1 MGVRQA
7 KTPENPLTVHVTTSD
22 NLSENSASEV
32 TTVQQKTPCEAPKAS
47 YQRINDEDDLF
58 YAPVLVEG
66 KVKLLALVDSGSVTC
81 TLSEAAERTLKD
93 WNLIRTDSSK
103 PTKKI
108 LTGCGG
114 NETKPKC
121 TYELNVDMLECK
133 MTINFLVVPGQKDEM
148 IVGSNVI
155 RHVTQQM
162 RKTEWYWKSLS
173 QPVQDNDQ
181 EPLLNVLSNVDRW
194 HGDKIPQRVGT
205 VVLRQCLT
213 LEPQQEHLVW
223 GRLKE
228 EVPLSVGSTVMLEP
242 STSRSAPRNV
252 MVARSVCP
260 LWGDK
265 WIPMRLINM
274 IDRPIVLRRNTKIAN
289 VHPCLALEELDLAE
303 KSTEYLQEGVQQNVV
318 QVNELNEKSK
328 LQSDYK
334 AKLRELG
341 LTEIDIES
349 CEVSDYWKGE
359 LTDLIVQYESTFSR
373 DKLDCGEV
381 KNTVHR
387 IRLKDEKPFRLPY
400 RRVPPTHY
408 QKLRQTLDEMEE
420 RGIIQK
426 SNSEWASPLV
436 LVWKPSG
443 ELRICT
449 DFRWLNQ
456 RTEKD
461 AYPLPHQAD
470 ALASLGGNCYF
481 STMDLTSGFYN
492 IPIHEDDR
500 KYTACTT
507 PVGLYEYNRM
517 AQGLCNSPATFSR
530 MMTSI
535 FGDQNFLSLLCYLD
549 DLLVFGKTEKEAL
562 DRLEMVFSRLK
573 EHNLKLAQKKCY
585 FLRRTVKFLGHIV
598 TESGIATDP
607 AKVSAISDIKSTDL
621 MEADGKTPSP
631 TKVKSFLGMAN
642 YYSHFIEGLSTL
654 AKPLFKLTAGQKV
667 GRRHGQ
673 KKPFVSKP
681 RRLRPEDWTAECD
694 TAVENIKHALSHTA
708 VLAHPDFHRPFLLST
723 DASLDGFGAV
733 LSQIPE
739 AETKPRPVAFA
750 SKTLSKAQSNY
761 PAHRLEF
768 YALKWAVCDKFAHWL
783 KGTKFTVLTDNNP
796 LTYIMSKPKLDA
808 CEQRWV
814 SKLAPF
820 DFDLRYIPG
829 TKNIPADLLS
839 RRPFARTLEFCDAL
853 EIKSKHVTSD
863 TIQETFRLSVN
874 VHHQMGEGSI
884 NSQVEKLEVVST
896 EGVRAVFESCLNWEA
911 SSPVHSIHL
920 AQNDNF
926 VRGGVS
932 TLPVFSM
939 EDIRKKQKADPTVSR
954 VAFFVERK
962 RRPSRRERDN
972 ETAPVMR
979 LLKHWEKLEVK
990 DGVLYRRSKD
1000 RVGKVRYQLVLPL
1013 SLRTVALRGTHD
1025 DAGHQGQ
1032 SRTLHL
1038 VRQRFFWSGMD
1049 TDVKKYV
1056 SHCKRCVVGKTQEPE
1071 ARAPLES
1078 IRTNAPLELV
1088 CIDFWSA
1095 EGTHGESIDVLVITD
1110 HFTKLAHAFPCPNQ
1124 TARVVAQKLWN
1135 NFFCV
1140 YGFPQRIHSDKGANF
1155 ESKLIAELLLV
1166 SGVEKSHTT
1175 PYHPMG
1181 NGQTERFNRTLG
1193 SMIRSLPPR
1202 AKEKWPQII
1211 QTLTFSYNCTTHE
1224 TTGFAPFYLMFGRI
1238 PKLPVDVMFGSAL
1251 RNEDVQTYDEYVK
1264 SLQKDLREAVHIAK
1278 SNTTDAQR
1286 KQAQGYNKRSK
1297 GAPLEVGDRVLLVNK
1312 KERGKGKLADV
1323 WDSAVHVVIWKDP
1336 SLPIYRVENPT
1347 TKNSKVVHRNFLLP
1361 VNFLPLEEPDIES
1374 TVLSTVSEEEKD
1386 QTEDQRSLFSMGR
1399 ESRSSRTAAW
1409 IFQGAAFKA
1418 PQSTGKCAV
1427 KTKEYVTELEKS
1439 VCVSQARE
1447 RDFITRSESEHTGSP
1462 SDEHEARDMN
1472 SESERSE
1479 DENGVH
1485 ELQPNQLCSRDGER
1499 LQESVNNQSVQG
1511 ESVVMSS
1518 DASSM
1523 SRSFE
1528 SSKHQ
1533 ASSYKSKH
1541 GQKKSPRTV
1550 TVADTALERNKGTVR
1565 TRAGRLV
1572 KPVRRLLECMSM
1584 ILTESGQKDPLV
1596 ELLKILSSLIE
1607 S

>member
-1 MGVRQA
+1 MGLTEV
-7 KTPENPLTVHVTTSD
+7 KSPEDPLIVNVTTSD
-22 NLSENSASEV
+22 CLSQNSASQV
-32 TTVQQKTPCEAPKAS
+32 IAVRQNSPCDTPKAA

-66 KVKLLALVDSGSVTC
+66 KVQLLALVDSGSVTC
-81 TLSEAAERTLKD
+81 TLSESAERTLKD
-93 WNLIRTDSSK
+93 CNLICTDSSK
-103 PTKKI
+103 PTKKV

-121 TYELNVDMLECK
+121 TYELSVDMLECK
-133 MTINFLVVPGQKDEM
+133 MTINFLVVPGQKDDM

-155 RHVTQQM
+155 RHVTRQM
-162 RKTEWYWKSLS
+162 MKKEWYWKSLS
-173 QPVQDNDQ
+173 QPVQSNSQ
-181 EPLLNVLSNVDRW
+181 EPLLNVLSNVERW

-205 VVLRQCLT
+205 VVLRQCVT
-213 LEPQQEHLVW
+213 LEPQHEHLVW

-265 WIPMRLINM
+265 WIPMRVINM
-274 IDRPIVLRRNTKIAN
+274 IDRPIVLRRNTKIAH
-289 VHPCLALEELDLAE
+289 VHPCLALEELDLTKE
-303 KSTEYLQEGVQQNVV
+303 ITEYQHKGAQQNIV

-328 LQSDYK
+328 LQTDYK
-334 AKLRELG
+334 VKLRELG

-349 CEVSDYWKGE
+349 CEVSEFWKRE
-359 LTDLIVQYESTFSR
+359 LVDLIGRYESTFSR

-400 RRVPPTHY
+400 RRVPPNHY
-408 QKLRQTLDEMEE
+408 QKLRQTLNEMEE
-420 RGIIQK
+420 RGIIRK

-535 FGDQNFLSLLCYLD
+535 FGDQNYLSLLCYLD

-562 DRLEMVFSRLK
+562 DRLEMVFSRLR

-585 FLRRTVKFLGHIV
+585 FLRKTVKFLGHIV

-607 AKVSAISDIKSTDL
+607 TKVSAISNIKSTDL

-631 TKVKSFLGMAN
+631 TKIKSFLGMAN

-654 AKPLFKLTAGQKV
+654 ARPLFKLTVGQKV
-667 GRRHGQ
+667 RRKDGQ
-673 KKPFVSKP
+673 KTRYVPNF
-681 RRLRPEDWTAECD
+681 RRLSPEDWTEECD
-694 TAVENIKHALSHTA
+694 TAVDKIKHALSQTV
-708 VLAHPDFHRPFLLST
+708 VLAHPDFKKPFLLST
-723 DASLDGFGAV
+723 DASMDGFGAV

-739 AETKPRPVAFA
+739 GETKPRPVAFA
-750 SKTLSKAQSNY
+750 SKTLSKAQSHY

-768 YALKWAVCDKFAHWL
+768 CALKWAVCDKFAHWL

-796 LTYIMSKPKLDA
+796 LTYILSKPKLDA

-829 TKNIPADLLS
+829 TKNVPADLLS
-839 RRPFARTLEFCDAL
+839 RRPFARTLEVCDAL
-853 EIKSKHVTSD
+853 ETKAEHVTSETVQD
-863 TIQETFRLSVN
+863 TFRLSVN
-874 VHHQMGEGSI
+874 VHHRMGESSI
-884 NSQVEKLEVVST
+884 DSQVEKLKMVSS
-896 EGVRAVFESCLNWEA
+896 EGVKAVFESCLNWEA
-911 SSPVHSIHL
+911 GSPVHSVHL
-920 AQNDNF
+920 AQNSHF
-926 VRGGVS
+926 VLGGVS
-932 TLPVFSM
+932 TLPVFSIEEICM
-939 EDIRKKQKADPTVSR
+939 KQKADPTVSR
-954 VAFFVERK
+954 VVFFVDRK
-962 RRPSRRERDN
+962 RRPSRRERDK

-1000 RVGKVRYQLVLPL
+1000 RVGKVRHQLVLPH

-1078 IRTNAPLELV
+1078 IRTSAPLELV

-1095 EGTHGESIDVLVITD
+1095 EGTHGESVDVLVITD

-1124 TARVVAQKLWN
+1124 TAKVVAQKLWN

-1166 SGVEKSHTT
+1166 SGVDKSHTT

-1202 AKEKWPQII
+1202 AKERWPQMI

-1238 PKLPVDVMFGSAL
+1238 PRLPVDVMFGSAL

-1264 SLQKDLREAVHIAK
+1264 SLQKDLKEAMHIAK
-1278 SNTTDAQR
+1278 GNATDAQR
-1286 KQAQGYNKRSK
+1286 RQTEGYNKRSK
-1297 GAPLEVGDRVLLVNK
+1297 GAPLEVGDRVLLANK

-1323 WDSAVHVVIWKDP
+1323 WNSAVHVVTWKDP

-1361 VNFLPLEEPDIES
+1361 VNFLPLEEPDTES
-1374 TVLSTVSEEEKD
+1374 TVLSVLSEEN
-1386 QTEDQRSLFSMGR
+1386 QTEGRSQTSLLSTER
-1399 ESRSSRTAAW
+1399 ESENSRTAVW
-1409 IFQGAAFKA
+1409 ILQGVDPKAF
-1418 PQSTGKCAV
+1418 PSTGECIV
-1427 KTKEYVTELEKS
+1427 KEKSKEPVTELEHS
-1439 VCVSQARE
+1439 NCVSQTRE
-1447 RDFITRSESEHTGSP
+1447 KSLSTRNKCKQIGSS
-1462 SDEHEARDMN
+1462 SDEYEARGMN
-1472 SESERSE
+1472 SDSEQS
-1479 DENGVH
+1479 DDDNSIH
-1485 ELQPNQLCSRDGER
+1485 ELEPDQLCISNGKRT
-1499 LQESVNNQSVQG
+1499 QEYVSNQSVQA
-1511 ESVVMSS
+1511 ESIVMSN

-1523 SRSFE
+1523 SRSVR

-1533 ASSYKSKH
+1533 GSSCNSVH
-1541 GQKKSPRTV
+1541 SQKKTQRTG
-1550 TVADTALERNKGTVR
+1550 TVADTALKPNEGTLR

-1572 KPVRRLLECMSM
+1572 RPVRRLLECMSM
-1584 ILTESGQKDPLV
+1584 MLTESGQKDSLAD
-1596 ELLKILSSLIE
+1596 LLQILSNL
-1607 S
+1607 

>member
-1 MGVRQA
+1 
-7 KTPENPLTVHVTTSD
+7 
-22 NLSENSASEV
+22 
-32 TTVQQKTPCEAPKAS
+32 
-47 YQRINDEDDLF
+47 
-58 YAPVLVEG
+58 
-66 KVKLLALVDSGSVTC
+66 
-81 TLSEAAERTLKD
+81 
-93 WNLIRTDSSK
+93 
-103 PTKKI
+103 
-108 LTGCGG
+108 
-114 NETKPKC
+114 
-121 TYELNVDMLECK
+121 
-133 MTINFLVVPGQKDEM
+133 
-148 IVGSNVI
+148 
-155 RHVTQQM
+155 
-162 RKTEWYWKSLS
+162 
-173 QPVQDNDQ
+173 
-181 EPLLNVLSNVDRW
+181 
-194 HGDKIPQRVGT
+194 
-205 VVLRQCLT
+205 
-213 LEPQQEHLVW
+213 
-223 GRLKE
+223 
-228 EVPLSVGSTVMLEP
+228 MLEP
-242 STSRSAPRNV
+242 STSRSAPRFV

-436 LVWKPSG
+436 FVWKPSG

-470 ALASLGGNCYF
+470 ALSSLGGNCYF

-500 KYTACTT
+500 NYTACTT

-549 DLLVFGKTEKEAL
+549 DLLVFGKTEREAL
-562 DRLEMVFSRLK
+562 GGLEMVFSRLK

-607 AKVSAISDIKSTDL
+607 AKVSVISDIKSTDL

-694 TAVENIKHALSHTA
+694 TSVENIKHALSHTV

-768 YALKWAVCDKFAHWL
+768 YALKWAVCDKFTHWL

-839 RRPFARTLEFCDAL
+839 RRPFARTLEVCDAL
-853 EIKSKHVTSD
+853 ETKSKHVTSD

-874 VHHQMGEGSI
+874 VHHQMGESSI
-884 NSQVEKLEVVST
+884 NSQVEKLKAVST

-920 AQNDNF
+920 AQNNNF
-926 VRGGVS
+926 VHGGVS

-939 EDIRKKQKADPTVSR
+939 EDIRMKQKADPTVSR

-972 ETAPVMR
+972 ETAPVIR
-979 LLKHWEKLEVK
+979 LMKHWEKLEVK

-1000 RVGKVRYQLVLPL
+1000 
-1013 SLRTVALRGTHD
+1013 
-1025 DAGHQGQ
+1025 
-1032 SRTLHL
+1032 
-1038 VRQRFFWSGMD
+1038 
-1049 TDVKKYV
+1049 
-1056 SHCKRCVVGKTQEPE
+1056 
-1071 ARAPLES
+1071 
-1078 IRTNAPLELV
+1078 
-1088 CIDFWSA
+1088 
-1095 EGTHGESIDVLVITD
+1095 
-1110 HFTKLAHAFPCPNQ
+1110 
-1124 TARVVAQKLWN
+1124 
-1135 NFFCV
+1135 
-1140 YGFPQRIHSDKGANF
+1140 
-1155 ESKLIAELLLV
+1155 
-1166 SGVEKSHTT
+1166 
-1175 PYHPMG
+1175 
-1181 NGQTERFNRTLG
+1181 
-1193 SMIRSLPPR
+1193 
-1202 AKEKWPQII
+1202 
-1211 QTLTFSYNCTTHE
+1211 
-1224 TTGFAPFYLMFGRI
+1224 
-1238 PKLPVDVMFGSAL
+1238 
-1251 RNEDVQTYDEYVK
+1251 
-1264 SLQKDLREAVHIAK
+1264 QKDLREAVHIAK
-1278 SNTTDAQR
+1278 RNTTDAQR

-1323 WDSAVHVVIWKDP
+1323 WDSAVHVVIWKDS

-1386 QTEDQRSLFSMGR
+1386 QTEDQRSLSSMGR

-1427 KTKEYVTELEKS
+1427 KTKEHVTELEKS
-1439 VCVSQARE
+1439 VCPEDPDVDRQNDKDLQCCDRKSNETPWVRVCACKDKMICLVHGDRRVHLAFQSKQVQ
-1447 RDFITRSESEHTGSP
+1447 ISK
-1462 SDEHEARDMN
+1462 EHE
-1472 SESERSE
+1472 
-1479 DENGVH
+1479 G
-1485 ELQPNQLCSRDGER
+1485 QL
-1499 LQESVNNQSVQG
+1499 
-1511 ESVVMSS
+1511 
-1518 DASSM
+1518 
-1523 SRSFE
+1523 
-1528 SSKHQ
+1528 
-1533 ASSYKSKH
+1533 
-1541 GQKKSPRTV
+1541 
-1550 TVADTALERNKGTVR
+1550 
-1565 TRAGRLV
+1565 
-1572 KPVRRLLECMSM
+1572 
-1584 ILTESGQKDPLV
+1584 
-1596 ELLKILSSLIE
+1596 
-1607 S
+1607 